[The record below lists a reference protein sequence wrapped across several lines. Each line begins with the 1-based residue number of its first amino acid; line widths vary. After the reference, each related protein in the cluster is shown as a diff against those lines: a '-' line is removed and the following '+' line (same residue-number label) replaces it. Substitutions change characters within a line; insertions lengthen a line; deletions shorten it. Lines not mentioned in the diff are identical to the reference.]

1 MRDTVLYSLLLFSR
15 SLPREPHTPANV
27 ISPKRIISSFFGITN
42 PQSTTMRQHL
52 PILLL
57 ALTVLTACSPIA
69 GPEPAPSVEM
79 TDQAIIAAV
88 QATGEATVQTHVS
101 PDGQWRVALAQ
112 TGCVPTA
119 AETEHTYETVH
130 LLSGDGTDTT
140 LVESQLINCGGLGA
154 YGFEA
159 FFWSPNS
166 RYFYYTTAR
175 TGVPDG
181 CGPWVRPVRR
191 LDTADATT
199 VNLGS
204 GWPSPDGAYLATWLK
219 QELVLWDLDGEE
231 LGRLPAAADQTAL
244 AALSWSPDSR
254 ALVYLQAP
262 SPCVPQTPATSSVVQ
277 VTAPDAHQTLLLET
291 QTPLFSDL
299 AWTSPATVQLIDT
312 DGGHWLLD
320 VTTRMLTIAT
330 PTP

>member
-1 MRDTVLYSLLLFSR
+1 
-15 SLPREPHTPANV
+15 
-27 ISPKRIISSFFGITN
+27 
-42 PQSTTMRQHL
+42 MRQHL

-57 ALTVLTACSPIA
+57 ALTLLTACSPIA
-69 GPEPAPSVEM
+69 GPAPAPSVEM
-79 TDQAIIAAV
+79 TDQAIITAV
-88 QATGEATVQTHVS
+88 QAAGEATVHIHAS

-112 TGCVPTA
+112 TGCVLTA
-119 AETEHTYETVH
+119 AEAEYAYETVS
-130 LLSGDGTDTT
+130 LLSGDGTVVT
-140 LVESQLINCGGLGA
+140 LVDGQLINCGGLGA

-159 FFWSPNS
+159 RFWSPNS

-181 CGPWVRPVRR
+181 CGPWVRPISR
-191 LDTADATT
+191 LDTANATT

-204 GWPSPDGAYLATWLK
+204 GWPSPDGTYLATWLK

-262 SPCVPQTPATSSVVQ
+262 SPCVPQTSATSSVVQ
-277 VTAPDAHQTLLLET
+277 VTAPDARQTLLLET
-291 QTPLFSDL
+291 QSPHFSDL
-299 AWTSPATVQLIDT
+299 AWETLSTVRLTDT

-320 VTTRMLTIAT
+320 VTTRMLTAAT
-330 PTP
+330 PPP